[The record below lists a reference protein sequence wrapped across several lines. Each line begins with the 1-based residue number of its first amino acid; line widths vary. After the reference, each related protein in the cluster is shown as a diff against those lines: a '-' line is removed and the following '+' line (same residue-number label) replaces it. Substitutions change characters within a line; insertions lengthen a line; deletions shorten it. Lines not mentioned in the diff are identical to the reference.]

1 MLFRNKQGYT
11 LVELIVVMAIFITV
25 IMISATAFENIVYR
39 SLQQTKSAETQ
50 IEGIVGLEVLR
61 ADLEQAGYGLP
72 WEFSTAITYGESSAD
87 ASVPTSFWP
96 SGDSTSFN
104 DAPNNAPRPILNG
117 NTTFNESGGVGSNY
131 LVIKSILAATNNTTK
146 KWTTV
151 SFDKDG
157 AKHIRQWGTADR
169 DFTPSE
175 RVIVVKN
182 SLNSTPPTRQLMA
195 TGGTVFSST
204 FDSYST
210 LTKQHSN
217 GDTFGIYGVNPNADL
232 RMPFNRADYYIMRPT
247 TKMPKECAD
256 SAGVGILYKSTI
268 IQGTGSSA
276 GGLTLGMPLLDC
288 AADMQVVYG
297 LDTDGAGRV
306 NQYLDAPASTP
317 SPTAADI
324 RSQLKEVRVY
334 ILAQEGKKDRLYV
347 YPSETVMV
355 GEVLNGIQ
363 RGRVF
368 NLKNLIGPDY
378 KYYRW
383 KVYTI
388 VVRPKNLIQ

>member
-11 LVELIVVMAIFITV
+11 LVELMIVMAIFITI

-39 SLQQTKSAETQ
+39 SSQQSKSAETQ
-50 IEGIVGLEVLR
+50 MEGVVGLEVLR

-72 WEFSTAITYGESSAD
+72 WQFSTTITYGESVAD
-87 ASVPTSFWP
+87 ATVPTAFWP
-96 SGDSTSFN
+96 SGDSRSFN
-104 DAPNNAPRPILNG
+104 DAPGNAPRAILSG
-117 NTTFNESGGVGSNY
+117 NTTFNGSGGIGSKY
-131 LVIKSILAATNNTTK
+131 LVIKSTLATASDTSK

-151 SFDKDG
+151 SYDKNG
-157 AKHIRQWGTADR
+157 AKNIRQWGSADR
-169 DFTPSE
+169 DFSSSE

-182 SLNSTPPTRQLMA
+182 ALNTAPPGRQLMA
-195 TGGTVFSST
+195 AGSTAFSATFGTYT
-204 FDSYST
+204 T
-210 LTKQHSN
+210 LTKTYNN
-217 GDTFGIYGVNPNADL
+217 GDTFEIYGVDPSNDL
-232 RMPFNRADYYIMRPT
+232 IMPFNRADYYIMRPT
-247 TKMPKECAD
+247 TKMPKECAN

-268 IQGTGSSA
+268 IQGTGTSA
-276 GGLTLGMPLLDC
+276 GGLTMGMPLLDC

-297 LDTDGAGRV
+297 LDTNGAGLI
-306 NQYLDAPASTP
+306 NQYLEAPASTP

-334 ILAQEGKKDRLYV
+334 ILAQEGKKDSFYT
-347 YPSETVMV
+347 YPSDTVLV

-363 RGRVF
+363 RGRLF
-368 NLKNLIGPDY
+368 NLNTLIGPDY